1 MQKPNQKQR
10 YNLTFSILISLLLFS
25 LSPPSVARAQSSA
38 PVSYAFEECDQVDE
52 ASLRDELNRIT
63 QTVAADEQGRLDVA
77 GIVSRHW
84 RDMGMDSRVDNAV
97 NEAIELVGGD
107 TSFWELIWSGWSP
120 SKAEELATKV
130 AEEAFGS
137 DGFASRF
144 DELSTLVADDIVEE
158 IRLVTAKSASSA
170 LNCVQEFIGG
180 RFSKTL
186 TEELNR
192 QIEAELELLKLD
204 PDTDQSFLDIL
215 EIHSNLA
222 GGVAVVIGSTIGA
235 ELAKRLASVF
245 TKNIIGRILSPILVR
260 VAAVGI
266 PFVGWIVGGA
276 LVVIDLYNSRD
287 GALPFIQDSFQ
298 EDTVKT
304 EMQEWMAEAVSE
316 GLRLEM
322 PTLARNV
329 ADSAFSQWQEFRRKF
344 ARVLE
349 LSETNPRFKQILDFT
364 DVDQLAKLSEL
375 VALVEEYE
383 PERLEDLLNSEQF
396 AFMQTLPEEALEIYR
411 HSGRS
416 ETLISWAELASD
428 LIVRVVQ
435 HQLYLVSEA
444 ADFVDRDALENV
456 LRLDDETAIRKSM
469 SLDLE
474 EREALLTLTLESAR
488 SLLLGELDTS
498 QLSLIAA
505 TYLKA
510 LSPQDAELL
519 ANFVLNNPALISLLE
534 SETVQEALLQ
544 SQNLQAALNFLV
556 KGNNGEQGLGSVF
569 RILEDIAPVLSG
581 DVSWLLFWYKNGNT
595 LSSPRNL
602 VTILGILVLLIL
614 ILRIAWGRRRTE
626 VSVTVNVPDHREA
639 DRERK

>member
-1 MQKPNQKQR
+1 VQKPSQKQR
-10 YNLTFSILISLLLFS
+10 YSLTVSFFISLLLMS
-25 LSPPSVARAQSSA
+25 LSPPSVARAQSTA
-38 PVSYAFEECDQVDE
+38 PISYTFEECDRVDE

-63 QTVAADEQGRLDVA
+63 QTVVADEQSSLNVA
-77 GIVSRHW
+77 EIISRHW
-84 RDMGMDSRVDNAV
+84 RDMGMDSRVDSAV
-97 NEAIELVGGD
+97 NDAIELVGSD
-107 TSFWELIWSGWSP
+107 TGFWELIWSAWSQ

-144 DELSTLVADDIVEE
+144 DELSTLVTDDIVEE
-158 IRLVTAKSASSA
+158 IRLVTAKSATSA
-170 LNCVQEFIGG
+170 LICVQEFIGG

-186 TEELNR
+186 TAELNR
-192 QIEAELELLKLD
+192 QIEADLELLKLD

-222 GGVAVVIGSTIGA
+222 GGVAVVIGSSIGA

-245 TKNIIGRILSPILVR
+245 TKNIIGRILSRILVR
-260 VAAVGI
+260 VGTLGI

-298 EDTVKT
+298 EDAVKT
-304 EMQEWMAEAVSE
+304 EMQEWMTEAVSE

-364 DVDQLAKLSEL
+364 EVDQLAKLSEL

-383 PERLEDLLNSEQF
+383 PDRLEDLLNSGQF
-396 AFMQTLPEEALEIYR
+396 EFMQALPEEALEIYR
-411 HSGRS
+411 HSGSS
-416 ETLISWAELASD
+416 ETLMSWAELASD
-428 LIVRVVQ
+428 LILKVVQ

-456 LRLDDETAIRKSM
+456 LGLEDETAIRKSM
-469 SLDLE
+469 SLNSE
-474 EREALLTLTLESAR
+474 EREALLALTLETAR
-488 SLLLGELDTS
+488 SLLLGELNTD
-498 QLSLIAA
+498 QLSLIATA
-505 TYLKA
+505 YLTA
-510 LSPQDAELL
+510 LSPQDAEFL
-519 ANFVLNNPALISLLE
+519 ASFVLNNPALISLLE
-534 SETVQEALLQ
+534 SEPVQNALLQ
-544 SQNLQAALNFLV
+544 SQNLQAALRFLSEGV
-556 KGNNGEQGLGSVF
+556 NREQWPGRVLQV
-569 RILEDIAPVLSG
+569 LEDLGPVLSG
-581 DVSWLLFWYKNGNT
+581 DVSWLLFWVKNGSTISN
-595 LSSPRNL
+595 PRNFL
-602 VTILGILVLLIL
+602 PILGGLLLLIL

-626 VSVTVNVPDHREA
+626 VNVTVNVPDHREA

>member
-1 MQKPNQKQR
+1 MRKPNQKQR
-10 YNLTFSILISLLLFS
+10 YSLTVSFFISMLIMS
-25 LSPPSVARAQSSA
+25 LSLPSAARAQSTA
-38 PVSYAFEECDQVDE
+38 PGSYTFEECDQVDE

-63 QTVAADEQGRLDVA
+63 QTVVADEQGRLDVV
-77 GIVSRHW
+77 GIVNRHW
-84 RDMGMDSRVDNAV
+84 RDMGMDLRVDSAV
-97 NEAIELVGGD
+97 NDAIDLVRSD
-107 TSFWELIWSGWSP
+107 TGFWERIWSAWAP
-120 SKAEELATKV
+120 SKAEELATRV
-130 AEEAFGS
+130 AEEAFGA

-144 DELSTLVADDIVEE
+144 DELSTAVADDIVEE

-170 LNCVQEFIGG
+170 LICVQEFIGG

-186 TEELNR
+186 TTELNR

-235 ELAKRLASVF
+235 ALAKRLASVF
-245 TKNIIGRILSPILVR
+245 TKNIIGRILSRILVR

-298 EDTVKT
+298 EETVKT

-316 GLRLEM
+316 GMRLEM

-364 DVDQLAKLSEL
+364 EVDQLAKLSEL
-375 VALVEEYE
+375 VALVDEYE
-383 PERLEDLLNSEQF
+383 PDRLEDLLNSGQF
-396 AFMQTLPEEALEIYR
+396 EFMQTLPEEALEIFR
-411 HSGRS
+411 HSGSS
-416 ETLISWAELASD
+416 ETLMGWAELASD
-428 LIVRVVQ
+428 LILNVVQ

-456 LRLDDETAIRKSM
+456 LRLEDETAIRKSM
-469 SLDLE
+469 SLNSE
-474 EREALLTLTLESAR
+474 EREALLALTLESAR

-505 TYLKA
+505 RYLKA
-510 LSPQDAELL
+510 LSPQDAEIL

-534 SETVQEALLQ
+534 SETVQNAVLQ
-544 SQNLQAALNFLV
+544 SQSLQAALSFLSE
-556 KGNNGEQGLGSVF
+556 GMNREQWPGRVF
-569 RILEDIAPVLSG
+569 QVLEDLGPVLSG
-581 DVSWLLFWYKNGNT
+581 DVSWLLFWVKNGSTISN
-595 LSSPRNL
+595 PRKFL
-602 VTILGILVLLIL
+602 PILGGLLMLFLIL
-614 ILRIAWGRRRTE
+614 KIAWGRRRTE
-626 VSVTVNVPDHREA
+626 VNVTVNVPDHREA
-639 DRERK
+639 DRDRK

>member
-1 MQKPNQKQR
+1 MQNPNQKQR
-10 YNLTFSILISLLLFS
+10 YSLTVSFFISLLLMS
-25 LSPPSVARAQSSA
+25 LSLPSAARAQGTA

-63 QTVAADEQGRLDVA
+63 QTVVADEQSRLDVA
-77 GIVSRHW
+77 EIIDRHW
-84 RDMGMDSRVDNAV
+84 RDMGMDLRVDNAV

-144 DELSTLVADDIVEE
+144 DELSTVVANDIVEE

-170 LNCVQEFIGG
+170 LICVQEFIGG

-186 TEELNR
+186 EVELNR

-204 PDTDQSFLDIL
+204 PDTDKSFLDIL

-222 GGVAVVIGSTIGA
+222 GGVAVIIGTRIGV
-235 ELAKRLASVF
+235 ELARRLASVL
-245 TKNIIGRILSPILVR
+245 TRNIIGRILSRILVR
-260 VAAVGI
+260 VAVVGI
-266 PFVGWIVGGA
+266 PFVGWIIGGA

-287 GALPFIQDSFQ
+287 GALPLIQDSFQ
-298 EDTVKT
+298 KDTVKA

-329 ADSAFSQWQEFRRKF
+329 ANSAFSQWQEFRRKF

-349 LSETNPRFKQILDFT
+349 LSEKNPRFKQILDFT
-364 DVDQLAKLSEL
+364 EVDQLAKLSEL
-375 VALVEEYE
+375 VALVEEFE
-383 PERLEDLLNSEQF
+383 PDRLEDLLNSGQF
-396 AFMQTLPEEALEIYR
+396 EFMQTLPEEALEIYR
-411 HSGRS
+411 HSGRT
-416 ETLISWAELASD
+416 ETLVSWAGLASD
-428 LIVRVVQ
+428 LILDVVQ

-456 LRLDDETAIRKSM
+456 LRLEDETAIRKSM
-469 SLDLE
+469 SLNSE
-474 EREALLTLTLESAR
+474 EREALLALTLESAR

-505 TYLKA
+505 TYLTA
-510 LSPQDAELL
+510 LSSQDAELL

-544 SQNLQAALNFLV
+544 SQNLQAALSFLV
-556 KGNNGEQGLGSVF
+556 KGNNGEQGFGSVF
-569 RILEDIAPVLSG
+569 RVLGDLAPVLSG
-581 DVSWLLFWYKNGNT
+581 DVSWLLFWLKNGNT

-602 VTILGILVLLIL
+602 VTTIGVLLLLII